1 MHQSWASGS
10 TTFTN
15 FLAPAT
21 RARGRTVNIEL
32 AAPVVGTQAVAA
44 AVDPVYWIKPRPS
57 AKGAVFIKPGG
68 KRLAFGAS
76 ERACCRAPRHPVRS
90 CRYLRRVAPEERSR
104 RPLAPPLPSRRDAPP
119 AQPDHRHPETRIGR
133 PSRTPRG
140 AATDESTK
148 DVQTLHWMIS
158 DIGVDA
164 TGGLDG
170 CWLRQAGGYSSTNR
184 CRDILTGGRGRCW
197 SEEDPPTQPAAEGTR
212 KGRCS
217 LGVDNQ

>member
-1 MHQSWASGS
+1 MHPFVDSPVLHLPGSVEARMHQSWASGS

-140 AATDESTK
+140 AAKDESTK

-164 TGGLDG
+164 TGCLLYTSD
-170 CWLRQAGGYSSTNR
+170 
-184 CRDILTGGRGRCW
+184 
-197 SEEDPPTQPAAEGTR
+197 AADE
-212 KGRCS
+212 
-217 LGVDNQ
+217 